1 MKLSELTEYAD
12 GKILAGVQDRVGHL
26 VINNPERHN
35 AVSLAMY

>member
-26 VINNPERHN
+26 
-35 AVSLAMY
+35 